1 MTEKQIF
8 KWFSELP
15 EYPDYVEAIGAYN
28 KDLGYAGPEDN
39 EILSKLIPE
48 TAYGIDLNLCFY
60 QHDAL
65 YEIGGDKY
73 DRWLADGSMLLT
85 ALFIIENTPDRWFL
99 YGLNTIRRHL
109 ARLRMTKYFEAV
121 RSQGKPH
128 FNFTVEGVD

>member
-1 MTEKQIF
+1 MTEKQIL

-15 EYPDYVEAIGAYN
+15 EYPDYVEAIGEYN

-39 EILSKLIPE
+39 EFLSDLIPE
-48 TAYGIDLNLCFY
+48 TAWGINLNLCFY

-65 YEIGGDKY
+65 CEIGGDKET
-73 DRWLADGSMLLT
+73 RRLTDGSMLLT

-109 ARLRMTKYFEAV
+109 ARLRILKYYEIV